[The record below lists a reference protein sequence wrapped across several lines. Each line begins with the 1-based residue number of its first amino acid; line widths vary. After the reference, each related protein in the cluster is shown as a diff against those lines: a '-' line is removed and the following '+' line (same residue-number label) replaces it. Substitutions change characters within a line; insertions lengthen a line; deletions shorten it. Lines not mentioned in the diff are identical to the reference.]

1 MGRALLSEPMNESE
15 NGRTT
20 AGRFQRPATAP
31 DFLLSRE
38 HQSIRTQGAKAS
50 FSSLD
55 DALVALTENEVDLLV
70 GAIPFDADARC
81 ALTAPKNVIVSA
93 GPLEPPAVYRSAKAA
108 HSIHAVVEGKTPSP
122 EVHRERVA
130 AAIAT
135 IAKTPLQKV
144 VLARSI
150 DISLDEPVDPL
161 LVAAR
166 FIELSANRDGF
177 YVDLAPA
184 GGVHANNVLVGSSP
198 EQLVRRQGRQVT
210 SFPLAGSLPRSA
222 NPKVDARRREELMNS
237 TKDLSEHQFVVD
249 WLKERLGSY
258 CSSMTIPSQPQI
270 VATQEMWHL
279 GTPISGELEDRE
291 TTALD
296 LALAVHPTPAICG
309 TPTHDAFGLIESV
322 EDDRGFYAGAAGWTN
337 KSGDGEWM
345 VSIRC
350 AEMSKTGSWA
360 RAWAGGGIVE
370 QSDPD
375 TEVAETAAKLRT
387 ALKAFGL
394 S

>member
-1 MGRALLSEPMNESE
+1 MNESE
-15 NGRTT
+15 NGRTA

-38 HQSIRTQGAKAS
+38 HQSVRTQGVTAT
-50 FSSLD
+50 FNELD
-55 DALVALTENEVDLLV
+55 DAMGALAAGEVEMLV
-70 GAIPFDADARC
+70 GALPFDVDAPV
-81 ALTAPKNVIVSA
+81 ALTAPKHIIVSS
-93 GPLEPPAVYRSAKAA
+93 GPLEPPAVYRGATAA
-108 HSIHAVVEGKTPSP
+108 SGLHATVEGRTPTLD
-122 EVHRERVA
+122 EHRERVA

-135 IAKTPLQKV
+135 IDATAGEKAALAKV

-150 DISLDEPVDPL
+150 DLSFDTPVDPL

-166 FIELSANRDGF
+166 FIDMSANRDGF
-177 YVDLAPA
+177 YADLAPA
-184 GGVHANNVLVGSSP
+184 GAPHANNVLVGSSP
-198 EQLVRRQGRQVT
+198 EQLVRRFGRQVT

-222 NPKVDARRREELMNS
+222 DPKEDARRREELAHS
-237 TKDLSEHQFVVD
+237 RKDLTEHQFVVE
-249 WLKERLGSY
+249 WIESRLRGY
-258 CSSMTIPSQPQI
+258 CAELSIPRSPQL
-270 VATQEMWHL
+270 VATREMWHL
-279 GTPISGELEDRE
+279 GTPVSGVLADPA

-309 TPTHDAFGLIESV
+309 TPTDTAFGLIQSV
-322 EDDRGFYAGAAGWTN
+322 EEDRGFYSGAVGWTN
-337 KSGDGEWM
+337 KEGDGEWM

-350 AEMSKTGSWA
+350 AEMSKTGKWA
-360 RAWAGGGIVE
+360 RAWAGGGIVA